1 MPSSIPRTYLV
12 TGTLEPFFRDNAAR
26 WAHALRGRTLS

>member
-12 TGTLEPFFRDNAAR
+12 AGTLEPFFLKNAAR
-26 WAHALRGRTLS
+26 MQVRTLS